1 MTTQQ
6 KTCLITG
13 GSGFIG
19 QRLIP
24 MLLDEGYAIT
34 VLTRSPKKT
43 AKCFDQKVQ
52 TIADLET
59 ISTDTVFTTV
69 INLAGQG
76 IADSRWSDA
85 NKKAIRNSRIDITNA
100 LINLFERLHT
110 KPEVFIS
117 GSAIGYYGVG
127 VETNV
132 TETSGTD
139 NSFSSELCV
148 EWENTANQATR
159 LAIRT
164 CLLRT
169 GIVLG
174 KGGGALARMLPPFKF
189 GLGGPIGNGQQWMS
203 WIHIDDLCNMIMHM
217 ISQRDLTGAF
227 NGTAPTPVT
236 NQAFSK
242 SLGKALH
249 RPAFFPMPA
258 AVVKLLF
265 GQMGEELLLAGHQV
279 LPSRMQQAGFTF
291 QYSSL
296 DKALETIV

>member
-1 MTTQQ
+1 MTT

-19 QRLIP
+19 QHLIP
-24 MLLDEGYAIT
+24 KLVADNYQIT
-34 VLTRSPKKT
+34 VLTRSTEKT
-43 AKCFDQKVQ
+43 AKLFSDSVECISDLQHLQNDQAFDV
-52 TIADLET
+52 
-59 ISTDTVFTTV
+59 V

-76 IADSRWSDA
+76 IADARWSEA
-85 NKKAIRNSRIDITNA
+85 NMQAIRSSRLDITA
-100 LINLFERLHT
+100 GLIDLFKRLNT

-127 VETNV
+127 KNTDI
-132 TETSGTD
+132 TETSGTRD

-148 EWENTANQATR
+148 EWEDTANQA
-159 LAIRT
+159 LALDIRT

-174 KGGGALARMLPPFKF
+174 KNGGALKRMLPPFKF
-189 GLGGPIGNGQQWMS
+189 GLGGPIGDGKQWMS
-203 WIHIDDLCNMIMHM
+203 WIHIEDLCEMILLM
-217 ISQRDLTGAF
+217 INERELKGPY

-236 NQAFSK
+236 NRDFTK
-242 SLGKALH
+242 SLAQALH

-258 AVVKLLF
+258 PVVKLLF

-279 LPSRMQQAGFTF
+279 KPQRMLDAGFTF
-291 QYSSL
+291 EYPSL
-296 DKALETIV
+296 PNALESIV